1 MNGII
6 EKVIAPGAI
15 LLAWVGSMEWRLR
28 SKIGK
33 DRFSDLISRLDR
45 IENKIDKRNGKENKH
60 A

>member
-28 SKIGK
+28 SKVNN
-33 DRFSDLISRLDR
+33 DRFDDFIHLLDR
-45 IENKIDKRNGKENKH
+45 IENKIDQLNGKENK
-60 A
+60 

>member
-28 SKIGK
+28 GK
-33 DRFSDLISRLDR
+33 VSSDRFDDFIHRLDR
-45 IENKIDKRNGKENKH
+45 IETKIDQINGKETK
-60 A
+60 

>member
-28 SKIGK
+28 NKVSG
-33 DRFSDLISRLDR
+33 DRFDDFIHRLDR
-45 IENKIDKRNGKENKH
+45 IENKIDKLNGKEIK
-60 A
+60 